1 MIESK
6 PAKRVP
12 VHYRWDLDPPPV
24 KVPERLTLRFR
35 PGTVIGGRVVD
46 ESGPIADAK
55 VEVLLPATQSEP
67 TARYFFHA
75 ATVATDVEGRWRC
88 DVVPADLAGLQI
100 FVEHAEYL
108 PGQATPEAL
117 VQPTKRVLEQAL
129 LAEAN
134 VVRLEQGVA
143 LTGRVL
149 GPEGKP
155 IAGARAAFGRG
166 PMECSHEPETTT
178 DADGRFELPNCRKGA
193 SGVTVQ
199 ADGFAPQM
207 IKLVVG
213 PEAKPLEFRL
223 EPANTLRVRAV
234 DPNGEPLVGVS
245 FLAYQWPADSSPAF
259 HAIRFHGLT
268 DAEGR
273 LAWTAPARP
282 GRLPRAEDGLHDEFS
297 PDPDGLPAR
306 ASGYPF
312 QVTGQLEITSE
323 TTPSPNE
330 SRGELQSRRGSEN
343 IRQRGL
349 MKRIRSLQS
358 RVANEFADVPR
369 RNLRHRNLTR
379 CTALHNGEL
388 PMPRPSSTQP
398 TEVELQILR
407 ILWELGPSPVREIH
421 RRLEADKGT
430 NYSTTVKMLSVM
442 LRKGLLK
449 RNEES
454 QPHIYR
460 PALSRAKAGKLM
472 VHELIDKVYGGSA
485 MSLVLQ
491 ALSAGTATKE
501 ELGEIRRLLDQM
513 EGKQP

>member
-1 MIESK
+1 MEAMDAETGDPLVSAPVEVRFFYGEEHRVLSLTTDAQGCCTVEVPAGLPIVAVVIESK

-46 ESGPIADAK
+46 ESGRPIADAK

-178 DADGRFELPNCRKGA
+178 DADGRFELPNCRKGPSA
-193 SGVTVQ
+193 VTVQ

-213 PEAKPLEFRL
+213 PEAKPLEFHL

-273 LAWTAPARP
+273 LAWTSAP
-282 GRLPRAEDGLHDEFS
+282 
-297 PDPDGLPAR
+297 PDPVVFHVR
-306 ASGYPF
+306 KTGY
-312 QVTGQLEITSE
+312 
-323 TTPSPNE
+323 TTNF
-330 SRGELQSRRGSEN
+330 R
-343 IRQRGL
+343 
-349 MKRIRSLQS
+349 
-358 RVANEFADVPR
+358 
-369 RNLRHRNLTR
+369 
-379 CTALHNGEL
+379 
-388 PMPRPSSTQP
+388 
-398 TEVELQILR
+398 QILTA
-407 ILWELGPSPVREIH
+407 SPQEQVV
-421 RRLEADKGT
+421 T
-430 NYSTTVKMLSVM
+430 LS
-442 LRKGLLK
+442 K
-449 RNEES
+449 
-454 QPHIYR
+454 
-460 PALSRAKAGKLM
+460 
-472 VHELIDKVYGGSA
+472 
-485 MSLVLQ
+485 
-491 ALSAGTATKE
+491 
-501 ELGEIRRLLDQM
+501 
-513 EGKQP
+513 